1 MKKITAL
8 LLLLTVA
15 AFLAPAQTS
24 DTTTST
30 SDTSGVPQWARDI
43 RRWEIVL
50 FGCFPFSMFTV
61 TTIMDTVRWSNDW
74 SNRGYAPW
82 PLKTAG
88 APPLTGEE
96 HMQTIMIAIGVSAA
110 VAFADLIIVQV
121 KRHKARR
128 RAEALPV
135 GTAIITR
142 TPLPEDP
149 AAQEPSEQPEQ
160 EN

>member
-1 MKKITAL
+1 MKKIIAL

-15 AFLAPAQTS
+15 AFLAPAQTN
-24 DTTTST
+24 TTST
-30 SDTSGVPQWARDI
+30 TSEPPAMPQWAKDI
-43 RRWEIVL
+43 RRWEIIL
-50 FGCFPFSMFTV
+50 FGSFPFSMFTV
-61 TTIMDTVRWSNDW
+61 TTIMDTIRWSNDW
-74 SNRGYAPW
+74 NDMSYAPW
-82 PLKTAG
+82 PLKSAG
-88 APPLTGEE
+88 AVPMTSEE
-96 HMQTIMIAIGVSAA
+96 HIQTITIAVGVSAA

-121 KRHKARR
+121 KRQKARR
-128 RAEALPV
+128 RVEALPV